1 MIAAILF
8 GLLFIIVVSFVC
20 VFIFY
25 ILSPS
30 LKKQEIPF
38 ENSLISET
46 ELLEKSSFEEFPA
59 ATENKAIVLCS
70 PEKKC
75 GEKRIDYNGPKNCAL
90 FFSAFDTEYNCKFIC
105 AGFGDCIKSCPRGA
119 LSIKNKTAV
128 VSSLCN
134 GCGKCIDSCPHKIIK
149 LIPATTKKAAFC
161 NSPFSEKTECSE
173 FLAEKEIL
181 PLDKR
186 GFKFWKKCY
195 TIFCKR

>member
-38 ENSLISET
+38 EHSLISET
-46 ELLEKSSFEEFPA
+46 ELLEKSNFEEFPS
-59 ATENKAIVLCS
+59 ATENKAVVLCS
-70 PEKKC
+70 PEKNC
-75 GEKRIDYNGPKNCAL
+75 GKKRLDYNGSKNCAL
-90 FFSAFDTEYNCKFIC
+90 FFSVFDTEYNCKYIC

-134 GCGKCIDSCPHKIIK
+134 GCGKCVDSCPHKIIK
-149 LIPATTKKAAFC
+149 LIPAATKKVPLC

-173 FLAEKEIL
+173 FLSEKEIL
-181 PLDKR
+181 PFDKR